1 MSQGKLFKLTLFK
14 CGHSLIYMQILISYV
29 RKCVYLISGSLWSLI
44 SLRVTS
50 QACLKRP
57 SVPMGPIAWTIFW
70 VSRNGTTSGTSNVSP
85 LWTGK

>member
-1 MSQGKLFKLTLFK
+1 M
-14 CGHSLIYMQILISYV
+14 
-29 RKCVYLISGSLWSLI
+29 SGSRWSLI

-57 SVPMGPIAWTIFW
+57 SVPMGPMAWTIFW

-85 LWTGK
+85 LWTEKTTATRFMPISI